1 MPHRKNPD
9 FLLQKGLKI
18 SHLRMMAAFAETGQ
32 IGAAA
37 QALGITQP
45 AASRLLAEIERIAG
59 VPVHIRSGRGV
70 SLTEAGQVL
79 ARRAGRVL
87 LEMRDAGR
95 ELAETGAGGLGRVGI
110 GAVTAPALDIVLP
123 TLRTARLS
131 HPGIQAEVVVAS
143 SDILCAQLLSGRI
156 DFAIGRIPVG
166 VDASQFEGRVIAPEP
181 VALLVRK
188 GHRFAGATPDSPAD
202 LMQYDWVMPDKDIP
216 IGAAV
221 LARLRELGLPA
232 PQQRLSTASFLLT
245 LALLQQSN
253 SIAPLAQAVADQ
265 FATAPDA
272 PFGCIN
278 IDLGIMVAPYSLL
291 TRRDAELPPAAR
303 TILGMITR
311 QIEAAQPA
319 PVAR

>member
-1 MPHRKNPD
+1 MPFHKNPD

-18 SHLRMMAAFAETGQ
+18 SHLRMMAAFAKTGQ

-37 QALGITQP
+37 QGLGITQP

-59 VPVHIRSGRGV
+59 VQMHIRSGRGV

-123 TLRTARLS
+123 TLRT
-131 HPGIQAEVVVAS
+131 VVAS
-143 SDILCAQLLSGRI
+143 SDILCAQLASGRI
-156 DFAIGRIPVG
+156 DFAIGRIPMG

-221 LARLRELGLPA
+221 LARLQELGLPA

-265 FATAPDA
+265 FARAPDA

-311 QIEAAQPA
+311 QIDAARLGATP
-319 PVAR
+319 R